1 MTKKKIKR
9 AVKTPPKKYIKAP
22 GGSEEKLTFTG
33 KVKKSLHGSK
43 IEKLCCKA
51 AYAAGLA
58 FPKQSE
64 ESGID
69 RGLFRCSACA
79 PHFLRGVFMASGS
92 VNSPEK
98 GHHLEMKVSGRDKAA
113 SLAKVLEENGFE
125 AGISARRS
133 SDIVYFKD
141 GEVIFGFLNYIGA
154 QKCAFDF
161 LEVIIEKQ
169 VRNDCNRKTNFDA
182 ANMLK
187 TATAGKRQLDAIRYF
202 YETGEI
208 DTLSEV
214 LQTTAALKLENPS
227 LNLSELAAL
236 HEPPIT
242 KSCVNHRLNKIIEI
256 YEKASGVSG
265 KRLINK

>member
-1 MTKKKIKR
+1 MEKKRK
-9 AVKTPPKKYIKAP
+9 AVKSPPKKYTKAA
-22 GGSEEKLTFTG
+22 SVSDEKLTFTG
-33 KVKKSLHGSK
+33 KVKKSLRGAK
-43 IEKLCCKA
+43 IEKLCCKT

-58 FPKQSE
+58 YPKQAE
-64 ESGID
+64 NTGID
-69 RGLFRCSACA
+69 RKLFRCSACA
-79 PHFLRGVFMASGS
+79 PHFLRGVFVCSGS
-92 VNSPEK
+92 VNAPEK
-98 GHHLEMKVSGRDKAA
+98 GHHLEMKVNGRKKAEELSA
-113 SLAKVLEENGFE
+113 VLAENGFE

-161 LEVIIEKQ
+161 LDVLIEKQ

-182 ANMLK
+182 ANMVK
-187 TATAGKRQLDAIRYF
+187 TAAAGKRQLDAIRYF
-202 YETGEI
+202 YQTGEI
-208 DTLSEV
+208 DTLSDV
-214 LQTTAALKLENPS
+214 LQVTAALKLENPS

-256 YEKASGVSG
+256 YEKLNGIVPAKKG
-265 KRLINK
+265 